1 MKVMVGFGFK
11 KLSESE
17 IGNDSSHQTHIGL
30 YSSALIQLSHHQTI
44 QSKLYYEKSVFNTVA
59 FIDFI
64 QNKDGTLRSP
74 KIRRGNDDDN
84 FYINGVK
91 FQSTYVKL
99 LDLIHKES
107 LKKDWYIIFHQL
119 NEEEIDFYLMS
130 QDSEIY
136 KEIKEKLPFVE
147 DTTLT
152 EKSEIGVLNNI
163 LSAYTTTAMPPH
175 GIKNVW
181 WNEEEVVFMVNP
193 GKESFEKTILINKP
207 FLWAPYVGPDNK
219 PHQNTMVALVKKG
232 NIILVYND
240 QSIVGYLEAKSN
252 VYKDV
257 YDWTLGGEKGKKKG
271 LKLKQTGGFKV
282 DLDDFVE
289 FEVPIN
295 LSDIRKKEFEILKL
309 RDQLREKHKT
319 IYFPFNHSSGPRAD
333 KKKVLMAKEGYLSKF
348 PNDLV
353 KILGIDI
360 QLDNKDIDTLDKKIS
375 YEVQISSEE
384 YNTYVTNRTLRD
396 EVITIYDGKCQIC
409 NKKYDYINS
418 AGELKVYAEGAH
430 VKAKNPKIG
439 GKDSLNNLMCLCA
452 SCHALFDLGALWVDE
467 EVTVRDIYGE
477 VVNQLTVKHD
487 IDESN
492 FEFHRDYF
500 ENRRN
505 LN

>member
-1 MKVMVGFGFK
+1 MIGFGFK
-11 KLSESE
+11 KLSEPE
-17 IGNDSSHQTHIGL
+17 IGNDTSHQTHIGL
-30 YSSALIQLSHHQTI
+30 YNSVLIQLSHHQRI
-44 QSKLYYEKSVFNTVA
+44 QSKLYYEKNVFKTIT

-64 QNKDGTLRSP
+64 QNKDGSLRSP
-74 KIRRGNDDDN
+74 KIRRGNDDDIFN
-84 FYINGVK
+84 IKGVK
-91 FQSTYVKL
+91 YESTYVKL
-99 LDLIHKES
+99 LDLIHKDNH
-107 LKKDWYIIFHQL
+107 KKDWYIIFHQL
-119 NEEEIDFYLMS
+119 NEDEIDFYLMS

-136 KEIKEKLPFVE
+136 KEIKEKFPLAE
-147 DTTLT
+147 NTTLT
-152 EKSEIGVLNNI
+152 EKTEIRILNNI
-163 LSAYTTTAMPPH
+163 LSTYSTKALPPH

-181 WNEEEVVFMVNP
+181 WKDEEIVFMVNP

-207 FLWAPYVGPDNK
+207 FLWAPFVGPDNK
-219 PHQNTMVALVKKG
+219 PHQNTMVALVRKG

-282 DLDDFVE
+282 DLNNFVE
-289 FEVPIN
+289 FKVPIN
-295 LSDIRKKEFEILKL
+295 LSDIRKKELEILNL
-309 RDQLREKHKT
+309 RDQLRKRHNT

-360 QLDNKDIDTLDKKIS
+360 QVDYKNSNTIDKKIA
-375 YEVQISSEE
+375 YEVQIRSDV

-409 NKKYDYINS
+409 SKKYEYINS
-418 AGELKVYAEGAH
+418 VGERKVYAEGAH
-430 VKAKNPKIG
+430 IKAKNPTIG
-439 GKDSLNNLMCLCA
+439 GNDSLNNLMCLCA
-452 SCHALFDLGALWVDE
+452 SCHALFDLGALWIDE

-477 VVNQLTVKHD
+477 VVNQLTVRHD

-500 ENRRN
+500 ENRRK

>member
-17 IGNDSSHQTHIGL
+17 IGSDTSHQTHIGL

-44 QSKLYYEKSVFNTVA
+44 QSKLYYEESVFNTVA

-84 FYINGVK
+84 FYRNGVK

-252 VYKDV
+252 VYK
-257 YDWTLGGEKGKKKG
+257 
-271 LKLKQTGGFKV
+271 
-282 DLDDFVE
+282 
-289 FEVPIN
+289 EV
-295 LSDIRKKEFEILKL
+295 
-309 RDQLREKHKT
+309 
-319 IYFPFNHSSGPRAD
+319 
-333 KKKVLMAKEGYLSKF
+333 
-348 PNDLV
+348 
-353 KILGIDI
+353 
-360 QLDNKDIDTLDKKIS
+360 
-375 YEVQISSEE
+375 
-384 YNTYVTNRTLRD
+384 
-396 EVITIYDGKCQIC
+396 
-409 NKKYDYINS
+409 
-418 AGELKVYAEGAH
+418 
-430 VKAKNPKIG
+430 
-439 GKDSLNNLMCLCA
+439 
-452 SCHALFDLGALWVDE
+452 
-467 EVTVRDIYGE
+467 
-477 VVNQLTVKHD
+477 
-487 IDESN
+487 
-492 FEFHRDYF
+492 
-500 ENRRN
+500 
-505 LN
+505 